1 MRIINIFFFLTIQQ
15 IFFITQGK
23 SLDSDYNKFISGLE
37 SREGFVNYYWDD
49 NKGRLYL
56 EVEDLNSEFL
66 YVNYLSAGLGSNDIG
81 LDRGQ
86 IGGTRIVKFIKMGPK
101 VFMVQPNYKYR
112 AVSNNLEEVRSVSD
126 AFAQSTL
133 WAFDII
139 KTEKNKYLVDATDFV
154 IRDSHK
160 ISQRLSQG
168 KQGTF
173 TVDKPSSSF
182 DIVNSRNFPLN
193 SELEA
198 FLTFRG

>member
-112 AVSNNLEEVRSVSD
+112 ARS
-126 AFAQSTL
+126 
-133 WAFDII
+133 II
-139 KTEKNKYLVDATDFV
+139 YM
-154 IRDSHK
+154 
-160 ISQRLSQG
+160 
-168 KQGTF
+168 
-173 TVDKPSSSF
+173 
-182 DIVNSRNFPLN
+182 
-193 SELEA
+193 
-198 FLTFRG
+198 

>member
-133 WAFDII
+133 GF
-139 KTEKNKYLVDATDFV
+139 
-154 IRDSHK
+154 
-160 ISQRLSQG
+160 
-168 KQGTF
+168 
-173 TVDKPSSSF
+173 
-182 DIVNSRNFPLN
+182 
-193 SELEA
+193 
-198 FLTFRG
+198 